1 MHVSAIWWIA
11 TIALVLAITALDLFL
26 NRGQTH
32 ITVKH
37 AIRWVLFY
45 VVIALT
51 FGGAIIIGF
60 GPAYGGQFIAGWLTE
75 YSLSADNLFVFLVLM
90 TRFSVPEYLQLRVL
104 TIGILIA
111 LVLRAGLIALGAAA
125 ISEFSWVFFIFAA
138 FLLYTAWNLLRS
150 GHGDEE
156 QDVQEES
163 PPAVVGFIGRVIPST
178 PVWHGGRPVVRQNH
192 RWIATPMLITMIAIG
207 VTDVLFALD
216 SIPAIF
222 GLTKEPFLVVTANA
236 FALMGLRQLFFVVR
250 DLLDRL
256 RHLDT
261 GLSIILAFI
270 GVKLILEALHENSL
284 PFLHGGEPIHAVP
297 VVSTA
302 LSLGFIIGVLAVVTL
317 TSTLANRRDA
327 ARDAVVKQG
336 DFAKAKDDSAAA

>member
-1 MHVSAIWWIA
+1 MHVSAAWWIA
-11 TIALVLAITALDLFL
+11 TIALVLGITAIDLFL

-32 ITVKH
+32 ITIQH
-37 AIRWVLFY
+37 AVRWVLFY
-45 VVIALT
+45 VVVALG
-51 FGGAIIIGF
+51 FGGAIIVGF
-60 GPAYGGQFIAGWLTE
+60 GPGYGGQFIAGWLTE

-111 LVLRAGLIALGAAA
+111 LVLRAGLIAVGAAA
-125 ISEFSWVFFIFAA
+125 IHQFSWVFFIFAA

-150 GHGDEE
+150 GHGGEDSDVEE
-156 QDVQEES
+156 EA
-163 PPAVVGFIGRVIPST
+163 PPAVAGFIGRVIPST
-178 PVWHGGRPVVRQNH
+178 PVWHGGRPFVKQSH
-192 RWIATPMLITMIAIG
+192 RWIATPMLVTMIAIG

-270 GVKLILEALHENSL
+270 GVKLVMEAFHDNNL
-284 PFLHGGEPIHAVP
+284 PFLNDGEPIHSVP
-297 VVSTA
+297 VVPTWM
-302 LSLGFIIGVLAVVTL
+302 SLGFIVAVLAVVTV
-317 TSTLANRRDA
+317 TSTMANRRDA
-327 ARDAVVKQG
+327 RNAAIAENQ
-336 DFAKAKDDSAAA
+336 FATKDEPTRAA

>member
-1 MHVSAIWWIA
+1 MDVSAAWWIA
-11 TIALVLAITALDLFL
+11 TIALVLGITAVDLVA

-32 ITVKH
+32 ITIQH
-37 AIRWVLFY
+37 ATRWVLFY
-45 VVIALT
+45 VGVALA
-51 FGGAIIIGF
+51 FGVAIWIGF
-60 GPAYGGQFIAGWLTE
+60 GPSYGGQFIAGWLTE

-104 TIGILIA
+104 TIGILLA
-111 LVLRAGLIALGAAA
+111 LVLRAGLIAVGAAA
-125 ISEFSWVFFIFAA
+125 ISQFSWVFFIFAA

-150 GHGDEE
+150 KHGDPEHE
-156 QDVQEES
+156 AEDEA

-178 PVWHGGRPVVRQNH
+178 PVWHGGRPFVKQNH

-261 GLSIILAFI
+261 GLSVILAFI
-270 GVKLILEALHENSL
+270 GVKLVMEAFHENSL
-284 PFLHGGEPIHAVP
+284 PFLNGGEPIHSVP
-297 VVSTA
+297 VVPTWA
-302 LSLGFIIGVLAVVTL
+302 SLGFIVAVLITVTI

-327 ARDAVVKQG
+327 RAAAAAEIEV
-336 DFAKAKDDSAAA
+336 KDDEPTRAA